1 LHVGCADTEREAM
14 DNVTYKLE
22 GYDERYRCYFVR
34 EYINGS
40 PTYLFKC
47 YIKGNKATLYPHMPL
62 NTTVRKRDKKEISIF
77 DLKGG

>member
-1 LHVGCADTEREAM
+1 M
-14 DNVTYKLE
+14 DNVTYKLD

-47 YIKGNKATLYPHMPL
+47 YIKGNKATLYPHLPL
-62 NTTVRKRDKKEISIF
+62 NTTARKRDKKEISIF
-77 DLKGG
+77 DLRGG

>member
-1 LHVGCADTEREAM
+1 M

-77 DLKGG
+77 DLRGG